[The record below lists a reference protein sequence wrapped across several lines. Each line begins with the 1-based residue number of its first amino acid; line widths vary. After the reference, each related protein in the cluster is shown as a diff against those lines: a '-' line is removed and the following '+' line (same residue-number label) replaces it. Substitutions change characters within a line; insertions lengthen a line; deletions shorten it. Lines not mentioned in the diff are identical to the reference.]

1 VGLEFTTNPATPVV
15 LFGNDNNVSI
25 SDMFERS
32 DADNIVY
39 PRVQIT
45 GGVTTT
51 GTQLQIGRYSRETG
65 RTFILANNQTNQAIF
80 TTNASQTQAFA
91 MDYTISRD
99 SEIRHGTLTVTSK
112 ISDGSTLSQAYTDDY
127 TETFDTGV
135 TLAVTQSGTT
145 VTVIYTTT
153 NTGSA
158 GTLTYSLSHLA

>member
-1 VGLEFTTNPATPVV
+1 
-15 LFGNDNNVSI
+15 
-25 SDMFERS
+25 
-32 DADNIVY
+32 
-39 PRVQIT
+39 
-45 GGVTTT
+45 
-51 GTQLQIGRYSRETG
+51 
-65 RTFILANNQTNQAIF
+65 LANNQTNQTIF

-99 SEIRHGTLTVTSK
+99 GEIRHGTLTVTSK

-135 TLAVTQSGTT
+135 TLDVTQSGTT